1 MISKTVS
8 ITIIVL
14 IMLLLSATLVVADQT
29 SVTIN
34 SPELADGDFSVTM
47 EIENVVDLDSGQ
59 FNLYFNPDDVNVTGV
74 GDGDVDGTA
83 IPIADWV
90 VAEDN
95 VQVLFNLPGI
105 DGVSGSGSL
114 ATIHFETI
122 VPGAY
127 SIAISNGLLVSNM
140 AETIP
145 ASWDGV
151 ESEVTAVTE
160 TVSATQTI
168 APTDVA
174 EHETETETELETPGF
189 GALFVV
195 GVLAAIY
202 LARRRD

>member
-1 MISKTVS
+1 MGPK
-8 ITIIVL
+8 
-14 IMLLLSATLVVADQT
+14 
-29 SVTIN
+29 
-34 SPELADGDFSVTM
+34 
-47 EIENVVDLDSGQ
+47 
-59 FNLYFNPDDVNVTGV
+59 Y
-74 GDGDVDGTA
+74 
-83 IPIADWV
+83 PIADWV

-122 VPGAY
+122 VPGAG
-127 SIAISNGLLVSNM
+127 SMEISHGLLVNNR

-151 ESEVTAVTE
+151 ESGVTATA
-160 TVSATQTI
+160 SGTQTT

-174 EHETETETELETPGF
+174 EHETETELKTPGF

-202 LARRRD
+202 LARKRD

>member
-14 IMLLLSATLVVADQT
+14 ITLLLSATLVVADQT

-34 SPELADGDFSVTM
+34 SPELADGDFSVTI

-59 FNLYFNPDDVNVTGV
+59 FKLHFNPDDVNVTGV
-74 GDGDVDGTA
+74 DDGGVDGTEV
-83 IPIADWV
+83 PIADWA

-114 ATIHFETI
+114 ATIHFETT
-122 VPGAY
+122 VPGAC
-127 SIAISNGLLVSNM
+127 SMELSNGLLVSNM
-140 AETIP
+140 AEAIP

-151 ESEVTAVTE
+151 ESEVTE
-160 TVSATQTI
+160 TASGTQTT

-174 EHETETETELETPGF
+174 EHETETELKTPGF

-202 LARRRD
+202 LVRRRA

>member
-8 ITIIVL
+8 ITTIVL
-14 IMLLLSATLVVADQT
+14 IMLLLSATLVMADQT
-29 SVTIN
+29 SVTVN
-34 SPELADGDFSVTM
+34 PPELVDGDFSVTIG
-47 EIENVVDLDSGQ
+47 IENVVDLDSGQ

-74 GDGDVDGTA
+74 DDGAVDETA
-83 IPIADWV
+83 IPIADWA

-95 VQVLFNLPGI
+95 VQVLFNLPGV

-122 VPGAY
+122 VSGACPME
-127 SIAISNGLLVSNM
+127 ISNGLLVSNM
-140 AETIP
+140 AEAIP

-151 ESEVTAVTE
+151 ESAVPETASGT
-160 TVSATQTI
+160 
-168 APTDVA
+168 PTDVV
-174 EHETETETELETPGF
+174 EHKTETELKTPGF

>member
-1 MISKTVS
+1 MIT
-8 ITIIVL
+8 
-14 IMLLLSATLVVADQT
+14 LLLSATLVVADQA
-29 SVTIN
+29 SVTTN
-34 SPELADGDFSVTM
+34 SPELAEGDFSVT
-47 EIENVVDLDSGQ
+47 IDVENVVDLDSGQ
-59 FNLYFNPDDVNVTGV
+59 FNLYFNPDDVSVTGV
-74 GDGDVDGTA
+74 DDGDVGGTA
-83 IPIADWV
+83 VPLADWV

-122 VPGAY
+122 VPGAC
-127 SIAISNGLLVSNM
+127 SMEISDGLLVNNM
-140 AETIP
+140 AGAIP

-160 TVSATQTI
+160 TAPGTQTI
-168 APTDVA
+168 TPTDVA
-174 EHETETETELETPGF
+174 EHEIETPGF

-195 GVLAAIY
+195 GILAAIY

>member
-122 VPGAY
+122 VPGAC
-127 SIAISNGLLVSNM
+127 SITISNGLLVSNM

>member
-1 MISKTVS
+1 MILKTVS
-8 ITIIVL
+8 ITIIFL

-34 SPELADGDFSVTM
+34 SPELTDGDFSVTI
-47 EIENVVDLDSGQ
+47 EIENAVDLDSGQ
-59 FNLYFNPDDVNVTGV
+59 FNLYFNPVDVNVTGV
-74 GDGDVDGTA
+74 DDGDVDGTA

-95 VQVLFNLPGI
+95 IQVLFNLPGI

-122 VPGAY
+122 VPGAC
-127 SIAISNGLLVSNM
+127 SMEISNGLLVSNM

-151 ESEVTAVTE
+151 ESEITAVTE
-160 TVSATQTI
+160 TVSETQTT
-168 APTDVA
+168 ATTDVA
-174 EHETETETELETPGF
+174 EHETETETETPGF

>member
-1 MISKTVS
+1 MISKTFS

-14 IMLLLSATLVVADQT
+14 IMLLLSATLVVAET
-29 SVTIN
+29 SVTIH
-34 SPELADGDFSVTM
+34 SPELAEGDFSVTI

-74 GDGDVDGTA
+74 DDGAIDGTT
-83 IPIADWV
+83 IPIAGWA

-95 VQVLFNLPGI
+95 VQVLFNLPGV

-122 VPGAY
+122 VSGTC
-127 SIAISNGLLVSNM
+127 SMEISNGLLVSNM
-140 AETIP
+140 AEVIP
-145 ASWDGV
+145 ARWDGV
-151 ESEVTAVTE
+151 ESVKTA
-160 TVSATQTI
+160 SGTQTT

-174 EHETETETELETPGF
+174 EHETELKTPGL

>member
-1 MISKTVS
+1 
-8 ITIIVL
+8 
-14 IMLLLSATLVVADQT
+14 MLLLSATLVVADQT

-34 SPELADGDFSVTM
+34 SPELTDGDFSVTI
-47 EIENVVDLDSGQ
+47 EIENAVDLDSGQ
-59 FNLYFNPDDVNVTGV
+59 FNLYFNPVDVNVTGV
-74 GDGDVDGTA
+74 DDGDVDGTA

-95 VQVLFNLPGI
+95 IQVLFNLPGI

-122 VPGAY
+122 VPGAC
-127 SIAISNGLLVSNM
+127 SMEISNGLLVSNM

-151 ESEVTAVTE
+151 ESEITAVTE
-160 TVSATQTI
+160 TVSETQTT
-168 APTDVA
+168 ATTDVA
-174 EHETETETELETPGF
+174 EHETETETETPGF

>member
-122 VPGAY
+122 VPGAC
-127 SIAISNGLLVSNM
+127 SITISNGLLVSNM

-160 TVSATQTI
+160 TASATQTI

>member
-1 MISKTVS
+1 
-8 ITIIVL
+8 
-14 IMLLLSATLVVADQT
+14 
-29 SVTIN
+29 
-34 SPELADGDFSVTM
+34 
-47 EIENVVDLDSGQ
+47 
-59 FNLYFNPDDVNVTGV
+59 
-74 GDGDVDGTA
+74 
-83 IPIADWV
+83 
-90 VAEDN
+90 
-95 VQVLFNLPGI
+95 
-105 DGVSGSGSL
+105 
-114 ATIHFETI
+114 
-122 VPGAY
+122 
-127 SIAISNGLLVSNM
+127 M

-174 EHETETETELETPGF
+174 EHETETELETPGF